1 MGPLDHLDVSADE
14 LAELVRGEVW
24 QRWLL
29 NEPMLARLGS
39 LAELRERR
47 GSEAD
52 QLLGALVRLAAKDGG
67 DDELAARAV
76 AYQLAGEAV
85 RVAIELRDLGPDVD
99 LVVLASLWLEICSF
113 PSRRR
118 TRAFATS
125 IRMSTRRSALRYLL
139 SRPCERGRL
148 VMMPPED
155 IAERA
160 VPAVPCLPGGA
171 TAAES
176 REELVEYLRWCVEG
190 GRVTQEE
197 AALMLELVAAG
208 WQTADR
214 GVLKLKRGVCS
225 LHAVQVVA
233 DRRGRSAKSIIRER
247 DRVLGL
253 LRSAAVDY
261 FLDVA

>member
-1 MGPLDHLDVSADE
+1 LDVSADE

-24 QRWLL
+24 QRWVLT
-29 NEPMLARLGS
+29 EPALARLGS
-39 LAELRERR
+39 LAELQELR

-52 QLLGALVRLAAKDGG
+52 QLLGAVVRLAAKDGG

-76 AYQLAGEAV
+76 AYQLTGEAV
-85 RVAIELRDLGPDVD
+85 RVAVGLRDLGPDVD
-99 LVVLASLWLEICSF
+99 QVVLASLWLEIRSF

-125 IRMSTRRSALRYLL
+125 LRLSTRRSALRYLM
-139 SRPCERGRL
+139 SKPSERGRL
-148 VMMPPED
+148 VVKPPED
-155 IAERA
+155 FAEIAVLA
-160 VPAVPCLPGGA
+160 VDLLPGGT

-176 REELVEYLRWCVEG
+176 REELVAYLRWCVEG
-190 GRVTQEE
+190 GRVTGEE

-214 GVLKLKRGVCS
+214 GVLKLRRGACS

-247 DRVLGL
+247 DRVLSR
-253 LRSAAVDY
+253 LRGAAVDY